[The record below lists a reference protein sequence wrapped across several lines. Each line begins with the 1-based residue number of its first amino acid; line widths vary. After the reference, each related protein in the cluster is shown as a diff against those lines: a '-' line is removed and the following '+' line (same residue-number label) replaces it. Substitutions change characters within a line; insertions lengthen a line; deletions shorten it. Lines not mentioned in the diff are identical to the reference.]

1 MANEA
6 PKIGL
11 DNVVIAEVLS
21 DDSNGIVYGEVIPL
35 KGAVNATVNPN
46 SDVATDFADNG
57 AFFAS
62 NNRGNSELSL
72 EMIDVD
78 PAVLA
83 KMLGMKRAN
92 GITRETGM
100 DQSPYFAFGF
110 RVWIAGTDAEGKN
123 RYQLVWYAKGKF
135 SVPETGGETKR
146 DSLDFRHLNMSG
158 QFVATQFVPDGED
171 TGTICMHCRTDDA
184 DVSQATVT
192 NWFNQPIVS
201 LAVDTGAVTLT
212 ANLRDTPY
220 NDLVITGSKAGGS
233 SFNFAS
239 SSVKL
244 NETVI
249 VADENGAPIKGS
261 LVIGSAGVSPTIT
274 FTPEDG
280 ENSIETVT
288 VTAGVKDT
296 FGVSV
301 TPLSLK
307 VSA

>member
-21 DDSNGIVYGEVIPL
+21 DDVSGITFGEVIPL

-46 SDVATDFADNG
+46 SDVATDYADNG

-62 NNRGNSELSL
+62 NNRGNTELSL

-78 PAVLA
+78 PNVLA
-83 KMLGMKRAN
+83 KMLGQKIIN
-92 GITRETGM
+92 GVTRETGM
-100 DQSPYFAFGF
+100 DQSPYFAMGF
-110 RVWIAGTDAEGKN
+110 RVWIAGTDANGKN
-123 RYQLVWYAKGKF
+123 KYQLVWYAKGKF

-146 DSLDFRHLNMSG
+146 DSLDFKHVNMSG

-171 TGTICMHCRTDDA
+171 TGTVCMHCRTDNP
-184 DVSQATVT
+184 DVPASVVS
-192 NWFNQPIVS
+192 NWFNQPVVS
-201 LAVDTGAVTLT
+201 LAVDTGAVTVT
-212 ANLRDTPY
+212 ATLRDTPY
-220 NDLVITGSKAGGS
+220 NDLVITGSKAGGA

-239 SSVKL
+239 ASVKL
-244 NETVI
+244 NETII
-249 VADENGAPIKGS
+249 VADANGRAIKGT
-261 LVIGSAGVSPTIT
+261 LVIGEADTAPTIT
-274 FTPEDG
+274 FTPDSG
-280 ENSIETVT
+280 ENAIASVT

-301 TPLSLK
+301 TPLATAVSL
-307 VSA
+307 

>member
-11 DNVVIAEVLS
+11 DNVVIAEVIS
-21 DDSNGIVYGEVIPL
+21 DDANGIVYGDVIPL

-83 KMLGMKRAN
+83 RMLGMKRVG

-110 RVWIAGTDAEGKN
+110 RVWIAGTDGEGKN

-158 QFVATQFVPDGED
+158 QFVATQFVPNGED

-184 DVSQATVT
+184 DVSEATVS

-201 LAVDTGAVTLT
+201 LDVNTGEVTLT
-212 ANLRDTPY
+212 AELRDTPY
-220 NDLVITGSKAGGS
+220 NDIVITGAKTGS
-233 SFNFAS
+233 AEFNFAQN
-239 SSVKL
+239 SVKL
-244 NETVI
+244 NETLI
-249 VADENGAPIKGS
+249 VTDANGAPISGS
-261 LVIGSAGVSPTIT
+261 VVIGSASTSPTIT
-274 FTPEDG
+274 FTPDAG
-280 ENSIETVT
+280 EETIANVAVT
-288 VTAGVKDT
+288 SGVKDT

-301 TPLSLK
+301 TPLVVA
-307 VSA
+307 VSI